1 MKNDITDLSLKQQI
15 INNLISNKLEIVFP
29 DGEFSTITETNIES
43 ESMSIKQSI
52 CDESKLKFGGCIAS
66 ELKITLLNT
75 TNRTFTPSKLKGCW
89 VRIKL
94 TQIYPNKSQLL
105 PSKRYYPGTN
115 MYPDREILSQVWT
128 LFNGII
134 DSATVDKNDC
144 NRVSITA
151 YDIISYLYEEDATNT
166 LLNCWQKGQELT
178 VSELL
183 YFIADK
189 ITNKVGKKAG
199 TDTDDVWVLFSYFDE
214 ILNETINTTEKLTV
228 SNLKLY
234 NAVWKNDSEKLTYGK
249 LFSSIAEMLG
259 VFAMCKPS
267 GSRKGGSVEFVKL
280 ETDTAKAEVYDF
292 YEAFYADEK
301 SSGTYGTV
309 DFAIGGA
316 TRTAKVR
323 SYKFLSGKTYDMTDN
338 ILVWQENDNAG
349 GAWIHK
355 FENLFS
361 GDTGKRLHH
370 KSYIPIEAT
379 LDGRVWVE
387 PGDMI
392 QIKYYVTDADGNY
405 VYDADGT
412 PQSTTVTSY
421 VLARELTGIQAL
433 TDKITAKGD

>member
-43 ESMSIKQSI
+43 ESMSLKQSI
-52 CDESKLKFGGCIAS
+52 CDENKLKFGGCIAS

-75 TNRTFTPSKLKGCW
+75 TSRTFTPSKLKGCW

-94 TQIYPNKSQLL
+94 TQTYPNKSQLL
-105 PSKRYYPGTN
+105 PAKYNYPATN
-115 MYPDREILSQVWT
+115 MYPDRKVLTQAWT

-144 NRVSITA
+144 NKISIAA
-151 YDIISYLYEEDATNT
+151 YDLVSQLYEEDATNN
-166 LLNCWQKGQELT
+166 LLNFWNNSQELT
-178 VSELL
+178 VSEVLSL
-183 YFIADK
+183 VAYK
-189 ITNKVGKKAG
+189 IMSIVGKISG
-199 TDTDDVWVLFSYFDE
+199 SDNYDIWVSFYADE
-214 ILNETINTTEKLTV
+214 ILNEIINTTDKLTV
-228 SNLKLY
+228 GKLKLY
-234 NAVWKNDSEKLTYGK
+234 NAVWKNSSDKITYGK

-259 VFAMCKPS
+259 VFVMCKPS
-267 GSRKGGSVEFVKL
+267 GSRKGGSFELVKL

-405 VYDADGT
+405 VYNADGT
-412 PQSTTVTSY
+412 PQTATVTSY
-421 VLARELTGIQAL
+421 VLSRELTGIQAL
-433 TDKITAKGD
+433 TDKITAKGE

>member
-1 MKNDITDLSLKQQI
+1 MKNDITDLSLKHQI

-66 ELKITLLNT
+66 GLKITLLNT
-75 TNRTFTPSKLKGCW
+75 TSRTFTPSKLKGCW
-89 VRIKL
+89 IRIKL
-94 TQIYPNKSQLL
+94 TQTYPNKSQLL
-105 PSKRYYPGTN
+105 PAKYNYPATN
-115 MYPDREILSQVWT
+115 MYPDRKVLTQAWT

-144 NRVSITA
+144 NKISITA
-151 YDIISYLYEEDATNT
+151 YDLVSQLYEEDATNH
-166 LLNCWQKGQELT
+166 LLNFWNNSQELT
-178 VSELL
+178 VSEVLNL
-183 YFIADK
+183 IAYK
-189 ITNKVGKKAG
+189 IMSIVGKISG
-199 TDTDDVWVLFSYFDE
+199 SDNSDVWVSFYADE
-214 ILNETINTTEKLTV
+214 ILNETINTADKLTV
-228 SNLKLY
+228 GKLKLY
-234 NAVWKNDSEKLTYGK
+234 NAVWKNSSDKITYGK

-259 VFAMCKPS
+259 VFVMCKPS
-267 GSRKGGSVEFVKL
+267 GSRKGGSFELVKL
-280 ETDTAKAEVYDF
+280 ETDESKAEVYDF
-292 YEAFYADEK
+292 YETFNADEK

-349 GAWIHK
+349 GAWTHK

-370 KSYIPIEAT
+370 HTYTPIEAT

-387 PGDMI
+387 PGDMVKV
-392 QIKYYVTDADGNY
+392 KYYVTDADGNY
-405 VYDADGT
+405 VYNADGT
-412 PQSTTVTSY
+412 PQTATVTSY
-421 VLARELTGIQAL
+421 VLSRELTGIQAL
-433 TDKITAKGD
+433 TDKITAKGE

>member
-43 ESMSIKQSI
+43 ESMSLKQSI
-52 CDESKLKFGGCIAS
+52 CDENKLKFGGCIAS

-75 TNRTFTPSKLKGCW
+75 TSRTFTPSKLKGCW
-89 VRIKL
+89 IRIKL
-94 TQIYPNKSQLL
+94 TQTYPNKSQLL
-105 PSKRYYPGTN
+105 PAKYNYPATN
-115 MYPDREILSQVWT
+115 MYPDRKVLTQAWT

-144 NRVSITA
+144 NKISITA
-151 YDIISYLYEEDATNT
+151 YDLVSQLYEEDATNH
-166 LLNCWQKGQELT
+166 LLDFWNNSQELT
-178 VSELL
+178 VSEVLNL
-183 YFIADK
+183 IAYK
-189 ITNKVGKKAG
+189 IMSIVGKISG
-199 TDTDDVWVLFSYFDE
+199 SDNYDVWVSFYADE
-214 ILNETINTTEKLTV
+214 ILNETINTADKLTV
-228 SNLKLY
+228 GKLKLS
-234 NAVWKNDSEKLTYGK
+234 NAVWKNSSDKITYGK

-259 VFAMCKPS
+259 VFVMCKPS
-267 GSRKGGSVEFVKL
+267 GSRKGGSFEFVKL

-316 TRTAKVR
+316 SRTAKVR

-361 GDTGKRLHH
+361 DDTGKRLHH

-387 PGDMI
+387 PGDMVKV
-392 QIKYYVTDADGNY
+392 KYYVTDADGNY
-405 VYDADGT
+405 VYNADGT
-412 PQSTTVTSY
+412 PQTATVTSY
-421 VLARELTGIQAL
+421 VLSRELTGIQAL
-433 TDKITAKGD
+433 TDEITAKGE

>member
-43 ESMSIKQSI
+43 ESMSLKQSI
-52 CDESKLKFGGCIAS
+52 CDENKLKFGGCIAS

-94 TQIYPNKSQLL
+94 TQTYPNKSQLL
-105 PSKRYYPGTN
+105 PAKYNYPATN
-115 MYPDREILSQVWT
+115 MYPDRKVLTQAWT

-144 NRVSITA
+144 NKISITA
-151 YDIISYLYEEDATNT
+151 YDLVSQLYEEDATNH
-166 LLNCWQKGQELT
+166 LLNFWNNSQELT
-178 VSELL
+178 VSEVLSL
-183 YFIADK
+183 VAYK
-189 ITNKVGKKAG
+189 IMSIVGKISG
-199 TDTDDVWVLFSYFDE
+199 SDNYDIWVSFYADE
-214 ILNETINTTEKLTV
+214 ILNEIINTTDKLTV
-228 SNLKLY
+228 GKLKLY
-234 NAVWKNDSEKLTYGK
+234 NAVWKNSSDKITYGK

-259 VFAMCKPS
+259 VFVMCKPS
-267 GSRKGGSVEFVKL
+267 GSRKGGSFEFVKL

-316 TRTAKVR
+316 SRTAKVR

-370 KSYIPIEAT
+370 HTYTPIEAT

-387 PGDMI
+387 PGDMVKV
-392 QIKYYVTDADGNY
+392 KYYVTDADGNY
-405 VYDADGT
+405 VYNADGT
-412 PQSTTVTSY
+412 LQTATVTSY
-421 VLARELTGIQAL
+421 VLSRELTGIQAL
-433 TDKITAKGD
+433 TDKITAKGE

>member
-144 NRVSITA
+144 NKILITA
-151 YDIISYLYEEDATNT
+151 YDLVSQLYEEDATNY
-166 LLNCWQKGQELT
+166 LLDFWNNSQELT
-178 VSELL
+178 VSEMLNL
-183 YFIADK
+183 IANK
-189 ITNKVGKKAG
+189 IGSIVGNISG
-199 TDTDDVWVLFSYFDE
+199 SDYYDIWVSFYADE
-214 ILNETINTTEKLTV
+214 ILNEIINAADKLTV
-228 SNLKLY
+228 GKLKLY
-234 NAVWKNDSEKLTYGK
+234 NAVWKNSSDKITYGK

-259 VFAMCKPS
+259 VFVMCKPS
-267 GSRKGGSVEFVKL
+267 GSRKGGSFEFVKL
-280 ETDTAKAEVYDF
+280 ETDESKAEVYKF
-292 YEAFYADEK
+292 YETFNADEK
-301 SSGTYGTV
+301 SSGTYGPV
-309 DFAIGGA
+309 KFSVGGSA
-316 TRTAKVR
+316 RKAKERTY
-323 SYKFLSGKTYDMTDN
+323 SMLTGKTYDMTDN
-338 ILVWQENDNAG
+338 ILVWQENDNENG
-349 GAWIHK
+349 TWIHK
-355 FENLFS
+355 FENLFK

-370 KSYIPIEAT
+370 HTYTPIEAT

-387 PGDMI
+387 PGDMVKV
-392 QIKYYVTDADGNY
+392 KYYVTDADGNY
-405 VYDADGT
+405 AYNADGT
-412 PQSTTVTSY
+412 PQTATVTSY
-421 VLARELTGIQAL
+421 VLSRELTGIQAL
-433 TDKITAKGD
+433 TDKITAKGE

>member
-43 ESMSIKQSI
+43 ESMSLKQSI
-52 CDESKLKFGGCIAS
+52 CDENKLKFGGCIAS

-75 TNRTFTPSKLKGCW
+75 TSRTFTPSKLKGCW

-94 TQIYPNKSQLL
+94 TQTYPNKSQLL
-105 PSKRYYPGTN
+105 PAKYNYPATN
-115 MYPDREILSQVWT
+115 MYPDRKVLTQAWT

-144 NRVSITA
+144 NKISITA
-151 YDIISYLYEEDATNT
+151 YDLVSQLYEEDATNH
-166 LLNCWQKGQELT
+166 LLDFWNNSQELT
-178 VSELL
+178 VSEVLNL
-183 YFIADK
+183 VAYK
-189 ITNKVGKKAG
+189 IMSIVGKISG
-199 TDTDDVWVLFSYFDE
+199 SDNYDVWVSFYADE
-214 ILNETINTTEKLTV
+214 ILNETINTADKLTV
-228 SNLKLY
+228 GKLKLY
-234 NAVWKNDSEKLTYGK
+234 NAVWKNSSDKITYGK

-259 VFAMCKPS
+259 VFVMCKPS
-267 GSRKGGSVEFVKL
+267 GSRKGGSIEFVKL
-280 ETDTAKAEVYDF
+280 ETDTAKAEAYDF

-316 TRTAKVR
+316 SRTAKVR

-338 ILVWQENDNAG
+338 ILVWQKNDNAG

-370 KSYIPIEAT
+370 KSYIPIEVT

-387 PGDMI
+387 PGDMVKV
-392 QIKYYVTDADGNY
+392 KYYVTDADGNY
-405 VYDADGT
+405 VYNADGT
-412 PQSTTVTSY
+412 PQTATVTSY
-421 VLARELTGIQAL
+421 VLSRELTGIQAL
-433 TDKITAKGD
+433 TDKITAKGE

>member
-144 NRVSITA
+144 NKILITA
-151 YDIISYLYEEDATNT
+151 YDLVSQLYEEDATNY
-166 LLNCWQKGQELT
+166 LLDFWNNSQELT
-178 VSELL
+178 VSEMLNL
-183 YFIADK
+183 IANK
-189 ITNKVGKKAG
+189 IGSIVGNISG
-199 TDTDDVWVLFSYFDE
+199 SDYYDIWVSFYADE
-214 ILNETINTTEKLTV
+214 ILNEIINAADKLTV
-228 SNLKLY
+228 GKLKLY
-234 NAVWKNDSEKLTYGK
+234 NAVWKNSSDKITYGK

-259 VFAMCKPS
+259 VFVMCKPS
-267 GSRKGGSVEFVKL
+267 GSRKGGSFEFVKL
-280 ETDTAKAEVYDF
+280 ETDESKAEVYKF
-292 YEAFYADEK
+292 YETFNADEK
-301 SSGTYGTV
+301 SSGTYGSV
-309 DFAIGGA
+309 KFSVGGSA
-316 TRTAKVR
+316 RKAKERTYSV
-323 SYKFLSGKTYDMTDN
+323 LTGKTYDMTDN
-338 ILVWQENDNAG
+338 ILVWQENDNEG

-355 FENLFS
+355 FENLFK

-370 KSYIPIEAT
+370 HTYTPIEAT

-387 PGDMI
+387 PGDMVKV
-392 QIKYYVTDADGNY
+392 KYYVTDADGNY
-405 VYDADGT
+405 AYNADGT
-412 PQSTTVTSY
+412 PQTATVTSY
-421 VLARELTGIQAL
+421 VLSRELTGIQAL
-433 TDKITAKGD
+433 TDKITAKGE

>member
-43 ESMSIKQSI
+43 ESMSLKQSI
-52 CDESKLKFGGCIAS
+52 CDENKLKFGGCIAS

-75 TNRTFTPSKLKGCW
+75 TSRTFTPSKLKGCW

-94 TQIYPNKSQLL
+94 TQTYPNKSQLL
-105 PSKRYYPGTN
+105 PAKYNYPATN
-115 MYPDREILSQVWT
+115 MYPDRKVLTQAWT

-134 DSATVDKNDC
+134 DSVTVDKNDC
-144 NRVSITA
+144 NKILITA
-151 YDIISYLYEEDATNT
+151 YDLVSQLYEEDATNH
-166 LLNCWQKGQELT
+166 LLNFWNNSQELT
-178 VSELL
+178 VSEVLSL
-183 YFIADK
+183 VADK
-189 ITNKVGKKAG
+189 IRSIVGKISG
-199 TDTDDVWVLFSYFDE
+199 SDNYDVWVSFYADE
-214 ILNETINTTEKLTV
+214 ILNETINTADKLTV
-228 SNLKLY
+228 GKLKLY
-234 NAVWKNDSEKLTYGK
+234 NAVWKNSSDKITYGK

-267 GSRKGGSVEFVKL
+267 GSRKGGSFEFVEL

-349 GAWIHK
+349 GAWTHK

-387 PGDMI
+387 PGDMVKV
-392 QIKYYVTDADGNY
+392 KYYVTDADGNY
-405 VYDADGT
+405 VYNADGT
-412 PQSTTVTSY
+412 PQTATVTSY
-421 VLARELTGIQAL
+421 VLSRELTGIQAL
-433 TDKITAKGD
+433 TDKITAKGE